1 MKFLALIATAA
12 AVRLNDM
19 ESELPSVS
27 DIMKACDT
35 NGNGKLNFKEVKSC
49 LTGAVKDKKMTEA
62 DAKKAGEL
70 ILKAAYITENT
81 FVKAAVK
88 DFGAT
93 KAEAETI
100 FDHVDTNEN
109 GSLSYD
115 ECKAAL
121 EWAIKNGKMKASD
134 LDEAKWYLA
143 KKAKIGPKGIAAAL
157 KEW

>member
-1 MKFLALIATAA
+1 M
-12 AVRLNDM
+12 
-19 ESELPSVS
+19 
-27 DIMKACDT
+27 
-35 NGNGKLNFKEVKSC
+35 
-49 LTGAVKDKKMTEA
+49 
-62 DAKKAGEL
+62 
-70 ILKAAYITENT
+70 
-81 FVKAAVK
+81 K

-143 KKAKIGPKGIAAAL
+143 KKARIGKKGVAAAL
-157 KEW
+157 ANW